1 MQESFNKYKN
11 QSLEALN
18 HMLYAK
24 PETHQLAVIL
34 ILRSIMQFHE
44 MFFG

>member
-1 MQESFNKYKN
+1 
-11 QSLEALN
+11 
-18 HMLYAK
+18 MLYAK

-34 ILRSIMQFHE
+34 ILISTMQFHE